1 MMEKSN
7 MRLQKDMHVE
17 KNENL
22 QWMNMSQKHEREK
35 GHQGSFSKSEAINKD
50 SEKRMKNEEGSKCSV
65 LCMYLPCFGF
75 GRSKAVKARR
85 GVNKM
90 NDSVNHV
97 ISSTFSLEHFELDSG
112 VAHGKG
118 IIIQENNHE
127 DESFS
132 SYFDLPSI
140 ILKCSADDDA

>member
-1 MMEKSN
+1 
-7 MRLQKDMHVE
+7 MHSE

-22 QWMNMSQKHEREK
+22 QWMNMSLPSSQHEK
-35 GHQGSFSKSEAINKD
+35 GHQGSLSKGEAITKD
-50 SEKRMKNEEGSKCSV
+50 SEKRMKNEGSKCSA
-65 LCMYLPCFGF
+65 LCMCLPCFGF
-75 GRSKAVKARR
+75 GKAKAVKARN
-85 GVNKM
+85 NKM
-90 NDSVNHV
+90 DHSVNHV
-97 ISSTFSLEHFELDSG
+97 ISSTFSLEHFELSSG

-140 ILKCSADDDA
+140 VLKCSDDDA

>member
-7 MRLQKDMHVE
+7 MKLHKDMHVE

-22 QWMNMSQKHEREK
+22 QWMNMSQRHAMELERVK
-35 GHQGSFSKSEAINKD
+35 GHQESFSKSEERNK
-50 SEKRMKNEEGSKCSV
+50 GSKCSV
-65 LCMYLPCFGF
+65 LCMCLPCFGF
-75 GRSKAVKARR
+75 GRANAVKARK

-90 NDSVNHV
+90 NDPVNHV
-97 ISSTFSLEHFELDSG
+97 MSSTFSLEHFELDSG

-140 ILKCSADDDA
+140 ILKCTADDDA